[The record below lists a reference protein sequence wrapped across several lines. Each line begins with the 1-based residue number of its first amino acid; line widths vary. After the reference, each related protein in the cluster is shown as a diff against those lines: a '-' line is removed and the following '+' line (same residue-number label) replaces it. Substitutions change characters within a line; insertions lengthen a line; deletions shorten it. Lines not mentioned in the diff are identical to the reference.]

1 MHKVFGVKENAEYI
15 DREGAY
21 LIPVL
26 DNKFGVI
33 KTEKGYFLLGGG
45 FDANESHEECIK
57 RECIEET
64 GYAAVIKEK
73 ICSAE
78 TYTTHPKLGY
88 FHPIQSYYVGEL
100 NEKISEPTETDH
112 ILMWFK
118 YEEIKGKMFAEM
130 QSWALEQYVEKL
142 KTNSGGENNE
152 N

>member
-1 MHKVFGVKENAEYI
+1 MHKVFGVKENAEYV

-21 LIPVL
+21 FIPVL

-33 KTEKGYFLLGGG
+33 KTYKGYFLLGGG
-45 FDANESHEECIK
+45 FVGNESHEECIK

-88 FHPIQSYYVGEL
+88 FHPIQSYYIGEL
-100 NEKISEPTETDH
+100 KERVSEPTETDH
-112 ILMWFK
+112 ILMWVK
-118 YEEIKGKMFAEM
+118 YDDIKGKMFAEM
-130 QSWALEQYVEKL
+130 QNWALEQCAERL
-142 KTNSGGENNE
+142 KGVASL
-152 N
+152 